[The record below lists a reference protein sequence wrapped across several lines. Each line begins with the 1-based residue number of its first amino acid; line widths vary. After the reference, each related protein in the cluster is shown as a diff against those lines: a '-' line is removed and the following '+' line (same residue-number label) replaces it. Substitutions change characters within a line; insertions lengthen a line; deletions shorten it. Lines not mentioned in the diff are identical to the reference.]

1 MTGASDWQGR
11 VGASWAAE
19 WQRTD
24 RSFEALNARLVEHV
38 AQRAPRNA
46 RILDI
51 GCGAGGTS
59 LALAERLPDAQIR
72 GIDLSSDLIAVARQR
87 GGASVTFEQS
97 DASLWSSA
105 EFVPDMMASRH
116 GVMFFDDPV
125 GAMRHL
131 AGVIRPGGQLVFSC
145 FRDRAEN
152 DWATA
157 IAGLLPV
164 PLPFDPIAPG
174 PFAFADRERVTSIL
188 ADAGW
193 GDIEVEPHNFAYVA
207 GAGDRPVDDAVD
219 FFSQIGPAAPLIRA
233 MEGDARADFL
243 SRMREILG
251 RHLHNRRV
259 SFTASVWIWTARRPA

>member
-24 RSFEALNARLVEHV
+24 RSFAVLNARLVEHV
-38 AQRAPRNA
+38 AALAPANA
-46 RILDI
+46 QILDV

-72 GIDLSSDLIAVARQR
+72 GIDLSADLIAVARER
-87 GGASVTFEQS
+87 AGGEVAFEQA
-97 DASLWSSA
+97 DASLWSSPD
-105 EFVPDMMASRH
+105 FVPDLLVSRH

-131 AGVIRPGGQLVFSC
+131 ASVTRPGGQFIFSC
-145 FRDRAEN
+145 FRDRREN

-157 IAGLLPV
+157 VAGLLPA
-164 PLPFDPIAPG
+164 PLPFDPLAPG
-174 PFAFADRERVTSIL
+174 PFAFADKDRVTAIL
-188 ADAGW
+188 SQAGW
-193 GDIEVEPHNFAYVA
+193 TDISAAPHDLAYIA

-219 FFSQIGPAAPLIRA
+219 FFSQIGPAAPIIRA
-233 MEGDARADFL
+233 LQGDEQAAMLARLRDMV
-243 SRMREILG
+243 SK
-251 RHLHNRRV
+251 HLHNGAV
-259 SFTASVWIWTARRPA
+259 SFTASVWIWTAHRPK